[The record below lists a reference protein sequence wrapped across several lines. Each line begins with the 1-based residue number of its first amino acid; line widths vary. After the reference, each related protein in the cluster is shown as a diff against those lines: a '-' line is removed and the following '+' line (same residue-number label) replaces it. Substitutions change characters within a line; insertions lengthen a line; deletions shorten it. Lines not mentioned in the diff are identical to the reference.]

1 MANVSIRQQIKD
13 KTDSVKVGQVYF
25 LSAFYDSDGA
35 MVKVLGK
42 SHKINGAGWPSTVEY
57 EVVERIGD
65 TYKHHETFYAIGKRG
80 TCNASNLYETREM
93 ASPSVRFAQSKK
105 N

>member
-1 MANVSIRQQIKD
+1 MARVSIKKRIKD
-13 KTDSVKVGQVYF
+13 RTDEIVVGKVYF

-35 MVKVLGK
+35 MVKVISK
-42 SHKINGAGWPSTVEY
+42 SHKLNSVGWPSTVEY

-65 TYKHHETFYAIGKRG
+65 SYAHHETFYAVGKRG

-93 ASPSVRFAQSKK
+93 ASPSVRFPQAKK